1 MMTVPGPSP
10 PPPASRPTPQRPR
23 QAARS
28 FAAAVVAPVPAV
40 VAPLPSTSRLLTAVN
55 SVRAVLRVKRAI
67 TAGSAPKIFCIHG
80 TPGNARGV
88 REVMEARGWTRNE
101 DNASEEFVL
110 KWADSAVKI
119 NYDTLHRVQAVNHF
133 RGNGVLTTKAGLAES
148 VDGAKWRLDVDPDS
162 FFPRC
167 YILSR
172 DEGLGDFVDFVRFA
186 AAEAVLK
193 LFLKRVVGGAGVD
206 DRARAVTDEMANV
219 AVDVIEGRLLVRE
232 GAVADDDAGGDG
244 DLQRAV
250 IKRREAG
257 AEMLVS
263 NQVLFPRRKDE
274 AAAVAGR
281 RSTRPTTAAASNG
294 ASSATAAPSTRPSTA
309 SSQRPVPPNIVL
321 DPGFVMRQQ
330 QSSSTTTATSS
341 SALLPEAS
349 SQPSTSRAALLA
361 QAAALPQLSGRA
373 LEEKA
378 REMLRRVRVGDP
390 QADLRGDHNAWI
402 VKPVGKSRG
411 RGIECF
417 ASLHD
422 ITEYITGTEERYVAQ
437 KYIENPLLV
446 KGRKF
451 DLRVWVTVTS
461 WNPLVCYEFAECYVR
476 FCQPGFTLDSWDDKF
491 MHLANNAVQKYGP
504 EFDTDKEFD
513 HNIWHID
520 DLARWFEQT
529 GRGDFGE
536 VRESVTDLI
545 LTSLKLGE
553 HVVQDHECAFELY
566 GFDVMLDD
574 RLTPWLIEINENP
587 SLETES
593 PVLAGLVPKA
603 LDDLIGFVVDPAT
616 RKTPNLAGTGRW
628 RLISDPSAKK
638 VAHKVTHGVELCVK
652 GEKKK

>member
-1 MMTVPGPSP
+1 MTMPGPTPPAPRPTPPRVSRAKSFTAAAA
-10 PPPASRPTPQRPR
+10 PPPAAPRPR
-23 QAARS
+23 DHRPPPIPGS
-28 FAAAVVAPVPAV
+28 
-40 VAPLPSTSRLLTAVN
+40 SRLLGAVGA
-55 SVRAVLRVKRAI
+55 VRAVLRVKKSFVSGNIPRV
-67 TAGSAPKIFCIHG
+67 FCIHG

-88 REVMEARGWTRNE
+88 KEVMERRGWTRNE
-101 DNASEEFVL
+101 DNASDEFVL

-119 NYDTLHRVQAVNHF
+119 NYDSLNRVQAVNHF
-133 RGNGVLTTKAGLAES
+133 KGNGVLTTKAGLAES
-148 VDGAKWRLDVDPDS
+148 VEGAKWRLDVDPDS

-172 DEGLGDFVDFVRFA
+172 DEGLGDFVDFARFA

-193 LFLKRVVGGAGVD
+193 LFLRRVAAGGGGAGTGLD
-206 DRARAVTDEMANV
+206 PRARAVTDEMANL
-219 AVDVIEGRLLVRE
+219 AVDVIEGRLLARE

-244 DLQRAV
+244 ELQRAV
-250 IKRREAG
+250 MRRREAS
-257 AEMLVS
+257 AELLVG
-263 NQVLFPRRKDE
+263 NPVLFPRRKDD

-281 RSTRPTTAAASNG
+281 RTKRPTTAASPL
-294 ASSATAAPSTRPSTA
+294 TAAPSPPPPSGSSRPVTA
-309 SSQRPVPPNIVL
+309 SSSRTVPPNIVL
-321 DPGFVMRQQ
+321 DPAALAAAAAAAPAGP
-330 QSSSTTTATSS
+330 ATG
-341 SALLPEAS
+341 
-349 SQPSTSRAALLA
+349 PSSRAGALA
-361 QAAALPQLSGRA
+361 QAAALPPLSGRA

-378 REMLRRVRVGDP
+378 RDVLRRVRAGDP

-422 ITEYITGTEERYVAQ
+422 ITDYITGTEERYVAQ

-461 WNPLVCYEFAECYVR
+461 WNPLVCYEFGECYVR

-504 EFDTDKEFD
+504 EFDTDVEFD

-529 GRGDFGE
+529 GRGDFAE
-536 VRESVTDLI
+536 VRASVTDLI

-574 RLTPWLIEINENP
+574 TLTPWLIEINENP

-593 PVLAGLVPKA
+593 PVLAALVPKA
-603 LDDLIGFVVDPAT
+603 LDDLMGFVIDPAT
-616 RKTPNLAGTGRW
+616 RKTPNLIGTGRW
-628 RLISDPSAKK
+628 RLISDPDSKK
-638 VAHKVTHGVELCVK
+638 IAHKVTHGVELCVK
-652 GEKKK
+652 GEKKR